1 MEINSKGLELIKQF
15 EGCILHSYKDCVGV
29 LTIGY
34 GHTQGVKEGQVIT
47 QAQAEDMLR
56 NDLKV
61 YEREV
66 TQATSNLNLNEN
78 QFSALVSFHYNTG
91 CINTLVANR
100 NKEQIAN
107 AILLYNK
114 AGGKVLEGL
123 VRRRKAEQQLFLT
136 PVISNKS
143 SYSYHLRDLQI
154 AYNKDY
160 KANILTDGIY
170 GPQTD
175 KALHNIILKQG
186 TRNDLVAWVQIRI
199 SNKIDVDGIFGN
211 DTRNAVADYQ
221 RKHGL
226 AVDGIV
232 GYNTIK
238 TILKQYKAI

>member
-1 MEINSKGLELIKQF
+1 MEINNAGLQLIKNF

-47 QAQAEDMLR
+47 QAQAEGMLR

-66 TQATSNLNLNEN
+66 TQATSNLNLNIN

-123 VRRRKAEQQLFLT
+123 VKRRKAEQQLFLT
-136 PVISNKS
+136 PVTSTKSN
-143 SYSYHLRDLQI
+143 YHLRDLQI

-160 KANILTDGIY
+160 NANILTDGIY

-175 KALHNIILKQG
+175 KALHSIILKQG
-186 TRNDLVAWVQIRI
+186 SRNNLVAWVQIRI

-226 AVDGIV
+226 AVDGIA
-232 GYNTIK
+232 GPATLK
-238 TILKQYKAI
+238 CILKQYGVKND

>member
-66 TQATSNLNLNEN
+66 TQATSNLNLNKN

-136 PVISNKS
+136 PVTSTKSN
-143 SYSYHLRDLQI
+143 YHLRDLQI

-160 KANILTDGIY
+160 KDNIGVDGIY

-186 TRNDLVAWVQIRI
+186 SRNDLVAWVQIRI

-232 GYNTIK
+232 GYNTLK